1 MSSTKPEATQKQ
13 TRLSTLNR
21 RFTLK
26 SLYIRYL
33 ICEHI
38 VSTIMPSNHP
48 MPHDVDDD
56 KSWHSVSSSSDSS
69 CSFSSAD
76 SVETVEPTNLPLS
89 EEDLEIQAYK
99 EKLKKLNH
107 QRKGGRRH
115 LLSMAQCQ
123 NLRRHTRHAVDDI
136 KQTTLEC
143 KNKATEW
150 KENVSEKLLKL
161 KSKTSEKLTKAL
173 EQQQNKKKKQQKK
186 KKKKTNNKKTTA
198 TKKQV
203 RKSKKHSD
211 NNSDAKT
218 EEMEPL
224 ESWM

>member
-1 MSSTKPEATQKQ
+1 
-13 TRLSTLNR
+13 
-21 RFTLK
+21 
-26 SLYIRYL
+26 
-33 ICEHI
+33 
-38 VSTIMPSNHP
+38 

-136 KQTTLEC
+136 KNTTLEC

-173 EQQQNKKKKQQKK
+173 EQQQNKKKKARKSSDKK
-186 KKKKTNNKKTTA
+186 CNNKTTS
-198 TKKQV
+198 TKKHV
-203 RKSKKHSD
+203 RSKSRKHSD
-211 NNSDAKT
+211 NNSDAET
-218 EEMEPL
+218 EEMEPIL
-224 ESWM
+224 F